1 MTDGTSHGTTTP
13 DSDAPGSSGR
23 APVLSATGIGKD
35 YETPRGS
42 LQILDEC
49 SLELHPGDTVA
60 IMGPSGSG
68 KSTLLAILGTLEPPS
83 RGKLL
88 LAGEDPFELPEA
100 RLAAFRN
107 RQIGFVFQDHLLLPY
122 CTALENVVVPA
133 LAGSDPDAAAREL
146 KTHSILT
153 RAEQLLSR
161 VGLAD
166 RVTHRPAELSGG
178 ERQRTAIARA
188 LINQPRLLLADEP
201 TGNLDRVAADGVA
214 RLLLEVAAEQHAA
227 LVAVTHSRALADQFK
242 RRFELIGGRLTQLSS
257 GGSRLSS

>member
-1 MTDGTSHGTTTP
+1 MTDGTSQGPTTP
-13 DSDAPGSSGR
+13 DPNAPGSSFR
-23 APVLSATGIGKD
+23 VPVLSAVAIGKD

-83 RGKLL
+83 RGRLL
-88 LAGEDPFELPEA
+88 LTGEDPFEFPEA
-100 RLAAFRN
+100 QLAAFRN

-133 LAGSDPDAAAREL
+133 LAGPDRDAAERDPAQ
-146 KTHSILT
+146 TSALT

-166 RVTHRPAELSGG
+166 RMDHRPAELSGG

-201 TGNLDRVAADGVA
+201 TGNLDRASADGVA
-214 RLLLEVAAEQHAA
+214 RLLLDVAAEQRAA

-242 RRFELIGGRLTQLSS
+242 RRYELVGGRLTPLS
-257 GGSRLSS
+257 

>member
-1 MTDGTSHGTTTP
+1 MTDGTTTP
-13 DSDAPGSSGR
+13 DSNALGASGR
-23 APVLSATGIGKD
+23 VPILSATAVGKD

-42 LQILDEC
+42 LHILDEC

-68 KSTLLAILGTLEPPS
+68 KSTLLAILGTLESPS

-107 RQIGFVFQDHLLLPY
+107 RHIGFVFQDHLLLPY

-133 LAGSDPDAAAREL
+133 LTNSAGSASAREPAA
-146 KTHSILT
+146 TSALT
-153 RAEQLLSR
+153 RAEKLLSR

-166 RVTHRPAELSGG
+166 RMDHRPAELSGG

-201 TGNLDRVAADGVA
+201 TGNLDRASADGVA
-214 RLLLEVAAEQHAA
+214 RLLLEVAAEQRAA

-242 RRFELIGGRLTQLSS
+242 RRFELIGGRLTPMT
-257 GGSRLSS
+257 